1 MHQFYKIILFIVCG
15 LFPLTSMA
23 APMSYKGSNT
33 TMVDLSQHYS
43 KIDTSYALTA
53 KDALGLKLFQ
63 AKGEGYK
70 LTGEEFYYLRRL
82 HRINAVESQTNL
94 WLFLGAGIMD
104 VKKNN
109 RSDDQAYVSPTI
121 QADYETRRLYIMGS
135 YQLMRVAHDN
145 FDTSKFKAGFSFY
158 KTSYEETQP
167 WFILEFSHTNSVSE
181 KLEIVPTLR
190 LINKALYFEA
200 GISTA
205 GDPKLHLM
213 YTF

>member
-1 MHQFYKIILFIVCG
+1 
-15 LFPLTSMA
+15 
-23 APMSYKGSNT
+23 
-33 TMVDLSQHYS
+33 
-43 KIDTSYALTA
+43 
-53 KDALGLKLFQ
+53 
-63 AKGEGYK
+63 
-70 LTGEEFYYLRRL
+70 
-82 HRINAVESQTNL
+82 
-94 WLFLGAGIMD
+94 
-104 VKKNN
+104 
-109 RSDDQAYVSPTI
+109 
-121 QADYETRRLYIMGS
+121 MGS
-135 YQLMRVAHDN
+135 YQLMRVAHNN